1 MGTFNPENTLRSVQ
15 IVHKIARADSP
26 LSLLARFFAQVSCE
40 IYGEVI
46 GRVSEYEPRS
56 GWNDC
61 VRAR

>member
-1 MGTFNPENTLRSVQ
+1 MGTFNPEITLCSVY

-40 IYGEVI
+40 IYGEII
-46 GRVSEYEPRS
+46 GQISGYEPWS